1 MVVGAAREIVREAEH
16 VGDFF
21 REVVGVF
28 VAVAVAEIFHKASG
42 GIAHMERHGI
52 GLGFVDVVEDFA
64 VGGVDGVGFGCER
77 KVDGGFGEG
86 EVAFGRTEE
95 IEGVFGRERHGQ
107 GVGVG
112 RPDVF
117 AGHAHHAAREVE
129 RIFAG
134 FDHAREPIEGGVRI
148 GVAHGFVERGD
159 EIEMLFPGFVVA
171 EEFALENVFEEFA
184 GDDPSGAFL
193 DRKSTRLN
201 SSHGYISYAVFCLKK
216 KKNISVTL
224 LIAFLPYPAFAQKS
238 TPPSPAQVAQEVREY
253 RMDNEDRIIREL
265 SEFLSIPNIASDTL
279 NIQKNAARLVEM
291 LEARG
296 IETHLL
302 PISGRGPVVFGK
314 LIAPEAKRTVIFYA
328 HYDGQPVDPAAWTD
342 GKPFEP
348 VLRDGAIEAG
358 GKRIPFPENSAQHR
372 AVYDDNWRI
381 YARSSS
387 DDKSPI
393 VALLAAI
400 DALRA
405 KKVPLAVNLKLVLEG
420 EEEAGSPNLQRT
432 LELHQNLLGGDLLI
446 TGDGP
451 VHQSGRPLVFFGN
464 RGILG
469 FEITTF
475 GPIRALHSG
484 HYGNW
489 APNPG
494 FHLARL
500 LASMKSDDGRVLIE
514 GFYDDVVPLG
524 NTEKKALEEMPNNDE
539 DLERELQ
546 FAKPEGGGKR
556 LVELLQLPSL
566 NIRGLRSAYVG
577 EQAQNVVPEKAEAAL
592 AVRLVKGEDPDKKFE
607 QVLAHIRKHGF
618 YVTSAPPTRE
628 ERLSNPHVVRVV
640 KDVWNYRASR
650 TSMELSGSKALVQ
663 LVQDTTGGSAVVAP
677 TLGGSVPMYIFED
690 LGLPWIGVPMVNYD
704 NHQHSSDENLRLG
717 HFWRGMEIYGAI
729 LADLNW

>member
-1 MVVGAAREIVREAEH
+1 
-16 VGDFF
+16 
-21 REVVGVF
+21 
-28 VAVAVAEIFHKASG
+28 
-42 GIAHMERHGI
+42 
-52 GLGFVDVVEDFA
+52 L
-64 VGGVDGVGFGCER
+64 
-77 KVDGGFGEG
+77 
-86 EVAFGRTEE
+86 
-95 IEGVFGRERHGQ
+95 
-107 GVGVG
+107 
-112 RPDVF
+112 
-117 AGHAHHAAREVE
+117 
-129 RIFAG
+129 
-134 FDHAREPIEGGVRI
+134 
-148 GVAHGFVERGD
+148 
-159 EIEMLFPGFVVA
+159 
-171 EEFALENVFEEFA
+171 
-184 GDDPSGAFL
+184 
-193 DRKSTRLN
+193 
-201 SSHGYISYAVFCLKK
+201 
-216 KKNISVTL
+216 KNIVVIL
-224 LIAFLPYPAFAQKS
+224 LFGLFSCAAFAQKA
-238 TPPSPAQVAQEVREY
+238 TPPAPAQVGQEVRDY

-265 SEFLSIPNIASDTL
+265 SEFLAIPNIASDTP

-314 LIAPEAKRTVIFYA
+314 LLSPEAKRTVIFYA

-348 VLRDGAIEAG
+348 VLRDAAIEVG
-358 GKRIPFPENSAQHR
+358 GKRIPFPQNTAQHR
-372 AVYDDNWRI
+372 AIYNDNWRI

-405 KKVPLAVNLKLVLEG
+405 KKIPLAVNLKLVLEG

-432 LELHQNLLGGDLLI
+432 LELHKNLLGGDLLI
-446 TGDGP
+446 PGDGP

-469 FEITTF
+469 FQMTTF

-494 FHLARL
+494 FELARL
-500 LASMKSDDGRVLIE
+500 LASMKSEDGHVLIE

-524 NTEKKALEEMPNNDE
+524 ATEKKALEEMPNNDAE
-539 DLERELQ
+539 LERELQ
-546 FAKPEGGGKR
+546 FGKPEGGGKK

-577 EQAQNVVPEKAEAAL
+577 EQTQNIVPEKAEAAL
-592 AVRLVKGEDPDKKFE
+592 DVRLVKGEDPDKKFE
-607 QVLAHIRKHGF
+607 QVLSFVRKQGY
-618 YVTSAPPTRE
+618 YVTTETPTKE
-628 ERLSNPHVVRVV
+628 ERLAHAHVVRVV
-640 KDVWNYRASR
+640 KDVWNYPASR
-650 TSMELSGSKALVQ
+650 TPMDLPVSKALVQ
-663 LVQDTTGGSAVVAP
+663 VVQAATGNTTVLAP
-677 TLGGSVPMYIFED
+677 TLGGSAPMYIFED
-690 LGLPWIGVPMVNYD
+690 LGLPWIGVPIVNYD